1 MTDHAR
7 PESFARAL
15 ARTEPAT
22 GPELLAVTTTAPA
35 TARWGARHASKKHPG
50 TVWWLT
56 HDGLE
61 MGSFSVLHPLLTPEL
76 TMGRVVDALNRDG
89 AA

>member
-22 GPELLAVTTTAPA
+22 GPELLAVTTTAPPA
-35 TARWGARHASKKHPG
+35 ARWGSRPASKNHAG

-56 HDGLE
+56 CDGLE
-61 MGSFSVLHPLLTPEL
+61 MGTFSVLHSLQTPEL
-76 TMGRVVDALNRDG
+76 TMGRVIDALNRDG
-89 AA
+89 VA